1 MEKNTGKKVVT
12 QGKHREFY
20 LGWNVATLKFLHSLN
35 QITGLK
41 ETTVRDE
48 DETMKCLED
57 GSQGRTTGA
66 TAMNSTSSR
75 SHAIF
80 TIHIDRTNKT
90 DR

>member
-1 MEKNTGKKVVT
+1 MIK
-12 QGKHREFY
+12 R
-20 LGWNVATLKFLHSLN
+20 LHSLN

-80 TIHIDRTNKT
+80 TIHVDRTNKM
-90 DR
+90 DRYTFEMFKKTISKKWHMISLA

>member
-1 MEKNTGKKVVT
+1 MIK
-12 QGKHREFY
+12 R
-20 LGWNVATLKFLHSLN
+20 LHSLN

-41 ETTVRDE
+41 ETTVHDE

-80 TIHIDRTNKT
+80 TIHVDRTNKM
-90 DR
+90 DRYTFEMFKKTIGKKWNMISLA